1 MSLQVQNLSAG
12 YGSAVV
18 VRDVSLTV
26 RSGECHA
33 LLGRNGMGKTTLVKA
48 VLGLL
53 PARTGTV
60 SVAGTDVTGRP
71 PYRIV
76 RRGVGYAPQEAALF
90 GDLTV
95 AENLRVHPGGRRI
108 GLTDSEHP
116 VHWFPVLEQRL
127 TQRAGTLSGG
137 EQKMLNLVR
146 ALSCRPQVLVLDEIS
161 EGLQPSA
168 VDRVR
173 ELIELERTRRPL
185 TVLLVEQN
193 LDFALS
199 LAGTVTVL
207 SAGTARFTAGTADP
221 ATRTRVLESFAL

>member
-1 MSLQVQNLSAG
+1 MSLKVENLSAG

-18 VRDVSLTV
+18 VRDVSLVV
-26 RSGECHA
+26 RSGECHT

-48 VLGLL
+48 ILGLL
-53 PARTGTV
+53 PPRSGKV
-60 SVAGTDVTGRP
+60 SVAGSDVTGRP

-95 AENLRVHPGGRRI
+95 AENLRVHSGGRRL
-108 GLTDSEHP
+108 GLTDAEHP

-127 TQRAGTLSGG
+127 AQRAGTLSGG

-146 ALSCRPQVLVLDEIS
+146 ALSCRPDVLVLDEIS

-173 ELIELERTRRPL
+173 ELIEVERTRRPL

-199 LAGTVTVL
+199 LAGTATVL
-207 SAGTARFTAGTADP
+207 SAGTARFTADTADP
-221 ATRTRVLESFAL
+221 ATRTRILESFAL

>member
-1 MSLQVQNLSAG
+1 MSLKVENLSAG

-18 VRDVSLTV
+18 VRDVSLVV
-26 RSGECHA
+26 RSGECHT

-48 VLGLL
+48 ILGLL
-53 PARTGTV
+53 PPRSGKV
-60 SVAGTDVTGRP
+60 SVAGSDVTGRP

-95 AENLRVHPGGRRI
+95 AENLRVHSGGRRL
-108 GLTDSEHP
+108 GLTDAEHP

-127 TQRAGTLSGG
+127 AQRAGTLSGG

-146 ALSCRPQVLVLDEIS
+146 ALSCRPDVLVLDEIS

-173 ELIELERTRRPL
+173 ELIEVERTRRPL

-199 LAGTVTVL
+199 LAGTATVL
-207 SAGTARFTAGTADP
+207 SAGTARFTADTGDP
-221 ATRTRVLESFAL
+221 ATRTRILESFAL